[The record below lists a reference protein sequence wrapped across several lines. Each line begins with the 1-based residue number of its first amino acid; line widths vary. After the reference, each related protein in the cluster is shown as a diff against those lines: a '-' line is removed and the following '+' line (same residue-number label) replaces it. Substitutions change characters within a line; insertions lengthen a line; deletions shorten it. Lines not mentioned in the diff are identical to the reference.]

1 MYQPNNTLDNKT
13 KPSLFTRG
21 IESNFTIHSLC
32 TDEDSKANYF
42 SSSYKSCSINLKLR
56 KNDSSDVEHD
66 FTCLGGEEIKIL

>member
-32 TDEDSKANYF
+32 TDEDSKANYL
-42 SSSYKSCSINLKLR
+42 SSPFKCPLVNLKLR

-66 FTCLGGEEIKIL
+66 FRCLGGEEIKIL